1 MKKATMLTLA
11 PIAAATALAGCAS
24 TGSYGYDDGGYG
36 YYDNS
41 YHDRYGRY
49 DWNNPDPRYGGYYA
63 DNYYRNDR
71 RYRERRMSDGDRIY
85 RGRDGKYY
93 CRRSDGT
100 TGLIVGGIAGGVLGN
115 VIAPGDSKTLGTVI
129 GCHRRRGRGQWRSTA
144 AARRTTCAAA
154 KRLRRAGLCRSGAPP
169 QFSSVCSS
177 VISQFKNFRDRAI
190 GLGHRRR

>member
-115 VIAPGDSKTLGTVI
+115 VIAPGDFEDVGH
-129 GCHRRRGRGQWRSTA
+129 GDRCHRRRGRGQCDRP
-144 AARRTTCAAA
+144 RQQEG
-154 KRLRRAGLCRSGAPP
+154 RRALPL
-169 QFSSVCSS
+169 SVSAGPACAGPAHRLNS
-177 VISQFKNFRDRAI
+177 RACV
-190 GLGHRRR
+190 RA